1 MVLQVAFLGGGVL
14 AERAKKLSRVQ
25 VEFHMLLEVAAVGG
39 LVLAVRAGKR
49 FGAVVDLPGVAGH
62 LVLVGCQVV
71 TTLTL
76 ERTLTCTKEAK
87 SQTGA
92 EDNVTGETPK
102 TGHAGSF
109 LSTPEHISLKTR
121 SVKQGS

>member
-14 AERAKKLSRVQ
+14 AERAEKLPRIEMQ
-25 VEFHMLLEVAAVGG
+25 LDMLLEVAAVCG

-62 LVLVGCQVV
+62 LVLVGCQVI

-76 ERTLTCTKEAK
+76 ERTLTCT
-87 SQTGA
+87 
-92 EDNVTGETPK
+92 
-102 TGHAGSF
+102 
-109 LSTPEHISLKTR
+109 
-121 SVKQGS
+121 